1 MTGYVLLLRGIN
13 VGGAGKL
20 PMADLRA
27 LLTDLGCT
35 GVVTYIQSGNAVFT
49 ASQTRDALSAAI
61 SDAIAARHGFR
72 PYAMLLSGAEL
83 AAALAAN
90 PWPEAEVDAKPMH
103 LVFHDNGAEADRA
116 ALEALLAEGESWH
129 LSDQVLYFRARDGVG
144 RSKFFEKLP
153 RHFKAQMTGRNLN
166 TCRELLRMVQ
176 ALA

>member
-1 MTGYVLLLRGIN
+1 MTAYILLLRGIN

-27 LLTDLGCT
+27 VLSDLGCT
-35 GVVTYIQSGNAVFT
+35 AVATYIQSGNAVFRSHLGRKEL
-49 ASQTRDALSAAI
+49 AAAI
-61 SDAIAARHGFR
+61 ADKIAKGHGFR
-72 PYAMLLSGAEL
+72 PFTLLLTEGEL

-90 PWPEAEVDAKPMH
+90 PWPEAEADEKPMH
-103 LVFHDNGAEADRA
+103 LIFHDNSATADRD
-116 ALEALLAEGESWH
+116 ALEALLADGESWH
-129 LSDQVLYFRARDGVG
+129 LTEQVLYFRAKNGVG

-153 RHFKAQMTGRNLN
+153 RHFKAEMTGRNLN